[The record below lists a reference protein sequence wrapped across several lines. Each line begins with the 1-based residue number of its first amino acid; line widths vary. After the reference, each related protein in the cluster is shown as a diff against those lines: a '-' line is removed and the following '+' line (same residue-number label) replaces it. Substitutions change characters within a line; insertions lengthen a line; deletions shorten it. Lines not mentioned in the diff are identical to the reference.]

1 MIKRIKFLFLSL
13 RLRKELNKKKSK
25 IKIISKKKFS
35 VGILLDSK
43 YNLND
48 SFIENLAMSLELS
61 KDRFDITVFERNNF
75 LNFKVN
81 TISIEDISLFGK
93 LPGSINKF
101 LNRRFDL
108 LFNLHYNNSLLSLLS
123 VLSKSNFRIG
133 LIEAD
138 KKLNDLIINL
148 SPLNSKLFI
157 GESVKYINI
166 IFKNKL

>member
-1 MIKRIKFLFLSL
+1 
-13 RLRKELNKKKSK
+13 
-25 IKIISKKKFS
+25 
-35 VGILLDSK
+35 
-43 YNLND
+43 
-48 SFIENLAMSLELS
+48 MSLELS

-81 TISIEDISLFGK
+81 TILIEDISLFGK
-93 LPGSINKF
+93 LPESINKF

-123 VLSKSNFRIG
+123 VLSKANFRIG

-138 KKLNDLIINL
+138 KKLNDLIINI

-157 GESVKYINI
+157 GECVKYINI

>member
-25 IKIISKKKFS
+25 IKIISKNKFS

-61 KDRFDITVFERNNF
+61 KDRFDITV
-75 LNFKVN
+75 N
-81 TISIEDISLFGK
+81 TILIEDISLFGK
-93 LPGSINKF
+93 LPESINKF

-123 VLSKSNFRIG
+123 VLSKANFRIG

-157 GESVKYINI
+157 GECVKYINI